1 MKLSS
6 AIAATVLSL
15 VLIAACGREETKE
28 QSDRSDSTG
37 TTEIRSLLVTAEGV
51 GPFRLYE
58 DIPKKLDDTRLKLTR
73 TLVLVEGE
81 GEQYEEPWYV
91 LTQEGTEVL
100 RILPAYDP
108 DTEDFSTEIGE
119 IRIESGL
126 CRTKTGIRVGNTLE
140 QLAGVY
146 KSLTLW
152 YSYIS
157 DNFVAE
163 VSELPGVQFLL
174 DGNGFVG
181 ARDDL
186 EDSDIVFLARPDF
199 RPNTTIRVI
208 RVLGEL

>member
-1 MKLSS
+1 MKVSS
-6 AIAATVLSL
+6 TIAATALAL
-15 VLIAACGREETKE
+15 VLLAACGREETKE
-28 QSDRSDSTG
+28 QSDRSDSTS
-37 TTEIRSLLVTAEGV
+37 TTETRALLVTAEGV
-51 GPFRLYE
+51 GPFRLYD
-58 DIPKKLDDTRLKLTR
+58 DIPKKFDDTRLKLTR

-108 DTEDFSTEIGE
+108 DTEDFSTDIGE

-126 CRTKTGIRVGNTLE
+126 CMTKDGIRVGNTLE

-146 KSLTLW
+146 KSLTFW
-152 YSYIS
+152 YSYVS

-163 VSELPGVQFLL
+163 VPELPGVQFLL

-208 RVLGEL
+208 RVLGEM

>member
-1 MKLSS
+1 MRLSS

-119 IRIESGL
+119 VRIESGL
-126 CRTKTGIRVGNTLE
+126 CRTKAGIRVGNTLE